1 MMLARPSTTCRSSK
15 KRAGTDVAT
24 PESKVK
30 KHIHALLR
38 AHGAYAVNYIG
49 GVSAN
54 NGTPDILACLDGRF
68 IGIEAKAGKNK
79 PTDLQTINLKRI
91 DEAGGLA
98 LVINETC
105 FVTLELM
112 LRDPQSARSNY
123 HLFARPLAES
133 DAGAGA
139 PVKRQPKET

>member
-1 MMLARPSTTCRSSK
+1 M
-15 KRAGTDVAT
+15 AT

-30 KHIHALLR
+30 AKIHAILK

-54 NGTPDILACLDGRF
+54 NGTPDILACLHGRF
-68 IGIEAKAGKNK
+68 IAIEAKAGKNK
-79 PTDLQTINLKRI
+79 PTDLQTLNLKRI

-98 LVINETC
+98 LVINEANLNQ
-105 FVTLELM
+105 LEFILEAEH
-112 LRDPQSARSNY
+112 PRSNY
-123 HLFARPLAES
+123 GFYSTPLTEA

-139 PVKRQPKET
+139 PVKRKPKEA

>member
-1 MMLARPSTTCRSSK
+1 M
-15 KRAGTDVAT
+15 AT

-30 KHIHALLR
+30 AKIHALLR

-54 NGTPDILACLDGRF
+54 NGTPDILACLNGRF

-79 PTDLQTINLKRI
+79 PTDLQTLNLKRI

-112 LRDPQSARSNY
+112 LRDPIQARSNY
-123 HLFARPLAES
+123 HLFARPLAEA
-133 DAGAGA
+133 DAGAGT
-139 PVKRQPKET
+139 PVKRKPKET